1 MKELIEIAKKGIGKF
16 RKKKPEKER
25 KELSPGGAKALR
37 ICNLLSLPLQAV
49 GCCILYFVVE
59 ILSRRSVLQA
69 WTFMT
74 EKPLVFLYNA
84 FLIFTTFLVVY
95 LFRRRMLVR
104 LFLTF
109 FWFLL
114 GVINCVILSNRV
126 TPFTGPDLR
135 NLSDGATVITKYM
148 SAGSVIL
155 AFGAIAVVLV
165 FLVWFWF
172 KGPKYRGKIRWYVN
186 IPGIIIGVVLFA
198 GVTNLALERRVLSSY
213 FVNIAFAYED
223 YGYPYCLA
231 VTLFETGISEPNGYS
246 EELVDEIEESE
257 GEPEEDD
264 SVMPNIIFLQL
275 ESFFD
280 PSTVTYLNLSED
292 PIPTFH
298 RLMEEY
304 SSGWFRVPVVG
315 AGTANTEFETI
326 TGMSLRYFGPGEY
339 PYKSVLQE
347 ETCESAPY
355 VLRDLGYSTHAIHN
369 NEANFYA
376 RRTVFSRLG
385 FETFTSEEYM
395 PDISD
400 TTPTGWVKDYI
411 LTDEI
416 IKALDSTPDQPDYVY
431 TISVQGHGDY
441 QNEPV
446 LEDPK
451 ITVTGAEDKTKNN
464 YAWEYY
470 VNEINEMDQFIK
482 ELTDRL
488 AEYDEPTVLVM
499 YGDHLP
505 TMDLQMED
513 LTNKYLYQTQYVIWD
528 NMGLEKKDMNLSSYQ
543 IAAEVMDRVGI
554 HDGTIFRYH
563 QTRKNT
569 KNYQVDLEVLQY
581 DLLYGER
588 YSYDMDGDTP
598 YQRLQMQLGVVPIA
612 LTGAENMGNN
622 TWYFYGENFTASSRV
637 EVNGEMMDTIFLNNS
652 TLMVND
658 LELHDGDQV
667 TIAQQSNSST
677 KKVLSRTDPW
687 ICQTTVTL
695 TPSVTP
701 EADGTETPASDQ
713 TADPSAADD
722 TAGTPAE
729 EGADQPPAQPLRMR
743 KRCRLRPA
751 NSGFLPEKNQNLRSK
766 FSIYLWTY
774 STTII

>member
-1 MKELIEIAKKGIGKF
+1 MKKFKDIAKKSFGTLKQKLPKT
-16 RKKKPEKER
+16 RKEP
-25 KELSPGGAKALR
+25 KELSPGCARAVK
-37 ICNLLSLPLQAV
+37 ICNLLSLPLHAL
-49 GCCILYFVVE
+49 GCCVLYFVIE
-59 ILSRRSVLQA
+59 MMSRRSAVQA
-69 WTFMT
+69 WEYMT

-84 FLIFTTFLVVY
+84 FLIFTTFMVVY
-95 LFRRRMLVR
+95 LFRRRTLVR
-104 LFLTF
+104 MILTF
-109 FWFLL
+109 FWLLL
-114 GVINCVILSNRV
+114 GIINGVILSNRV
-126 TPFTGPDLR
+126 TPFTGPDLK
-135 NLSDGATVITKYM
+135 NLSDGASVVTKYM
-148 SAGSVIL
+148 SAGTVIL
-155 AFGAIAVVLV
+155 AFGAIGLVLLF
-165 FLVWFWF
+165 FLWFWF
-172 KGPKYRGKIRWYVN
+172 KGPKFRGKMRWYVN
-186 IPGIIIGVVLFA
+186 LPLIAAVVALFV
-198 GVTNLALERRVLSSY
+198 GTTNLALEKRVLSSY

-223 YGYPYCLA
+223 YGYPYCLG
-231 VTLFETGISEPNGYS
+231 VTLFETGIGEPNGYS
-246 EELVDEIEESE
+246 EELVQEIEDSE
-257 GEPEEDD
+257 GEPKEND

-280 PSTVTYLNLSED
+280 PMTVTYLNLSED
-292 PIPTFH
+292 PIPTF
-298 RLMEEY
+298 RQLMKDY
-304 SSGWFRVPVVG
+304 SSGWYRVPVVG

-339 PYKSVLQE
+339 PYKSILQE
-347 ETCESAPY
+347 ETCESAAY
-355 VLRDLGYSTHAIHN
+355 VLKDLGYSTHAIHN
-369 NEANFYA
+369 NEANFYS
-376 RRTVFSRLG
+376 RKSVFSRLG
-385 FETFTSEEYM
+385 FDTFTSEEYM

-400 TTPTGWVKDYI
+400 VTPTGWVKDHI

-416 IKALDSTPDQPDYVY
+416 IKALDSTPDQSDYVY

-446 LEDPK
+446 LDDPK
-451 ITVTGAEDKTKNN
+451 ITVTGAEDKSKNN

-528 NMGLEKKDMNLSSYQ
+528 NMGLEKKDMNLASYQ

-569 KNYQVDLEVLQY
+569 RNYQVDLEVLQY

-588 YSYDMDGDTP
+588 YSYDLNGGTP
-598 YQRLQMQLGVVPIA
+598 YKRLQMELGVVPVT
-612 LTGAENMGNN
+612 LTEVKNMGGN

-637 EVNGEMMDTIFLNNS
+637 EVNGEMLDTIFLDNS

-658 LELHDGDQV
+658 LELKDGDLV

-687 ICQTTVTL
+687 VCQATVTI
-695 TPSVTP
+695 TPSVEPTVEDQQTQTP
-701 EADGTETPASDQ
+701 Q
-713 TADPSAADD
+713 
-722 TAGTPAE
+722 
-729 EGADQPPAQPLRMR
+729 EGADAGTAPVQQEAGQDPAATQDTQAETGQTGEAGQETGQP
-743 KRCRLRPA
+743 
-751 NSGFLPEKNQNLRSK
+751 
-766 FSIYLWTY
+766 
-774 STTII
+774 

>member
-1 MKELIEIAKKGIGKF
+1 MKNLKEITKKGAG
-16 RKKKPEKER
+16 RLRRQKPEKVR
-25 KELSPGGAKALR
+25 KELSPACAKALK
-37 ICNLLSLPLQAV
+37 ICNFLSLPLQAV
-49 GCCILYFVVE
+49 GCCLLYFVIE
-59 ILSRRSVLQA
+59 MLSRRSAVQA

-104 LFLTF
+104 LIMTF
-109 FWFLL
+109 FWLLL

-126 TPFTGPDLR
+126 TPFTGPDLK
-135 NLSDGATVITKYM
+135 NLSDGATVVTKYM
-148 SAGSVIL
+148 SGGTVVL
-155 AFGAIAVVLV
+155 AFSAIAVVLL

-186 IPGIIIGVVLFA
+186 IPAIIIGVLLFA

-246 EELVDEIEESE
+246 EELVDQIEESE
-257 GEPEEDD
+257 GEPEEND

-280 PSTVTYLNLSED
+280 PATVTYLNLSED

-298 RLMEEY
+298 QLMEEY
-304 SSGWFRVPVVG
+304 SSGWYRVPVVG

-355 VLRDLGYSTHAIHN
+355 VLKDLGYSTHAIHN

-385 FETFTSEEYM
+385 FDTFTSEEYM

-451 ITVTGAEDKTKNN
+451 ITVTGAEDKAKNN

-505 TMDLQMED
+505 TMDLEMED

-588 YSYDMDGDTP
+588 YSYDLNGGTP
-598 YQRLQMQLGVVPIA
+598 YKRLQMQLGVVPIT
-612 LTGAENMGNN
+612 LTEAKNIGNN

-637 EVNGEMMDTIFLNNS
+637 EVNGEMMKTIFLNNS

-695 TPSVTP
+695 TPSVEP
-701 EADGTETPASDQ
+701 EADGTETPSTEN
-713 TADPSAADD
+713 TAGAEATEAPPVQDAAGANETESPSAENA
-722 TAGTPAE
+722 AGTDGTEA
-729 EGADQPPAQPLRMR
+729 
-743 KRCRLRPA
+743 
-751 NSGFLPEKNQNLRSK
+751 SG
-766 FSIYLWTY
+766 T
-774 STTII
+774 

>member
-1 MKELIEIAKKGIGKF
+1 
-16 RKKKPEKER
+16 
-25 KELSPGGAKALR
+25 
-37 ICNLLSLPLQAV
+37 
-49 GCCILYFVVE
+49 
-59 ILSRRSVLQA
+59 
-69 WTFMT
+69 
-74 EKPLVFLYNA
+74 
-84 FLIFTTFLVVY
+84 
-95 LFRRRMLVR
+95 
-104 LFLTF
+104 
-109 FWFLL
+109 
-114 GVINCVILSNRV
+114 
-126 TPFTGPDLR
+126 
-135 NLSDGATVITKYM
+135 
-148 SAGSVIL
+148 
-155 AFGAIAVVLV
+155 
-165 FLVWFWF
+165 
-172 KGPKYRGKIRWYVN
+172 
-186 IPGIIIGVVLFA
+186 
-198 GVTNLALERRVLSSY
+198 
-213 FVNIAFAYED
+213 
-223 YGYPYCLA
+223 
-231 VTLFETGISEPNGYS
+231 
-246 EELVDEIEESE
+246 
-257 GEPEEDD
+257 
-264 SVMPNIIFLQL
+264 
-275 ESFFD
+275 
-280 PSTVTYLNLSED
+280 
-292 PIPTFH
+292 
-298 RLMEEY
+298 
-304 SSGWFRVPVVG
+304 
-315 AGTANTEFETI
+315 
-326 TGMSLRYFGPGEY
+326 
-339 PYKSVLQE
+339 
-347 ETCESAPY
+347 
-355 VLRDLGYSTHAIHN
+355 
-369 NEANFYA
+369 
-376 RRTVFSRLG
+376 
-385 FETFTSEEYM
+385 M

-598 YQRLQMQLGVVPIA
+598 YQRLQMQLGVVPIT

-713 TADPSAADD
+713 TADPSATDD

-729 EGADQPPAQPLRMR
+729 EGADQPSGTTASDAEEMPAE
-743 KRCRLRPA
+743 A
-751 NSGFLPEKNQNLRSK
+751 G
-766 FSIYLWTY
+766 
-774 STTII
+774 

>member
-1 MKELIEIAKKGIGKF
+1 MKKIKEILKKGIETF
-16 RKKKPEKER
+16 RKPRPE
-25 KELSPGGAKALR
+25 KELSPAQRKALK
-37 ICNLLSLPLQAV
+37 ICNLLSLPLHAV
-49 GCCILYFVVE
+49 GCCLLYFVIE
-59 ILSRRSVLQA
+59 ALSRRAAAQA

-95 LFRRRMLVR
+95 LFRRRTLARLVM
-104 LFLTF
+104 TF
-109 FWFLL
+109 FWLLL
-114 GVINCVILSNRV
+114 GIINCVILSNRV
-126 TPFTGPDLR
+126 TPFTGPDLK
-135 NLSDGATVITKYM
+135 NLSDGAKVVTKYL
-148 SAGSVIL
+148 SGGTVIL
-155 AFGAIAVVLV
+155 AFAALAAVIL

-172 KGPKYRGKIRWYVN
+172 KGPKFRGKIRWYVN
-186 IPGIIIGVVLFA
+186 IPAIIAACFLFA
-198 GVTNLALERRVLSSY
+198 GVTELALQNRVLSSY

-231 VTLFETGISEPNGYS
+231 VTLFETGIGEPNGYS
-246 EELVDEIEESE
+246 EELVDEIERSQ
-257 GEPEEDD
+257 GEQKEND

-292 PIPTFH
+292 PIPFFH
-298 RLMEEY
+298 QLMDEY
-304 SSGWFRVPVVG
+304 SSGWYRVPVVG

-355 VLRDLGYSTHAIHN
+355 VLKDLGYSTHAIHN
-369 NEANFYA
+369 NEANFYS

-385 FETFTSEEYM
+385 FDSFTSEEYM

-400 TTPTGWVKDYI
+400 TTPTGWVKDHI

-416 IKALDSTPDQPDYVY
+416 IKALDSSPDQPDYVY
-431 TISVQGHGDY
+431 AISVQGRGDY

-446 LEDPK
+446 LDDPK
-451 ITVTGAEDKTKNN
+451 ITVSGAEDKVKNN

-470 VNEINEMDQFIK
+470 VNEINEMDQFIQ
-482 ELTDRL
+482 ELVERL
-488 AEYDEPTVLVM
+488 EAYDEPTVLVM

-505 TMDLQMED
+505 TMDLQMDD
-513 LTNKYLYQTQYVIWD
+513 LSNKYLYQTQYVIWD
-528 NMGLEKKDMNLSSYQ
+528 NMGLEKKNKNLSSYQ
-543 IAAEVMDRVGI
+543 IAAEVLDRVGI
-554 HDGTIFRYH
+554 HNGTIFRYH

-581 DLLYGER
+581 DLLYGKR
-588 YSYDMDGDTP
+588 YAYGMDGETP
-598 YQRLQMQLGVVPIA
+598 YERTQMELGVVPIT
-612 LTGAENMGNN
+612 LTGAENMGGD

-637 EVNGEMMDTIFLNNS
+637 EVNGEMLDTIFLDDN
-652 TLMVND
+652 TLMVSG
-658 LELHDGDQV
+658 LELKDGDQV

-687 ICQTTVTL
+687 ICETTVTL
-695 TPSVTP
+695 TPSVAP
-701 EADGTETPASDQ
+701 EAEGSETPSMAGSPENAQTETPAAEDGTQPEGGAAPEPDSG
-713 TADPSAADD
+713 TAPEVKEGEAPE
-722 TAGTPAE
+722 TE
-729 EGADQPPAQPLRMR
+729 EGTEP
-743 KRCRLRPA
+743 
-751 NSGFLPEKNQNLRSK
+751 
-766 FSIYLWTY
+766 
-774 STTII
+774 

>member
-1 MKELIEIAKKGIGKF
+1 MKKF
-16 RKKKPEKER
+16 KERIKNGFCRFKEWRKKNAREP
-25 KELSPGGAKALR
+25 KELSPGCAKALK
-37 ICNLLSLPLQAV
+37 ICNLLSLPLHAA
-49 GCCILYFVVE
+49 GCCILYFIIE
-59 ILSRRSVLQA
+59 TLSRRSFSHA

-84 FLIFTTFLVVY
+84 FLIFTTFMVVY
-95 LFRRRMLVR
+95 LFRRRTLARM
-104 LFLTF
+104 FMTF
-109 FWFLL
+109 FWLLL
-114 GVINCVILSNRV
+114 GIINCVILSNRV
-126 TPFTGPDLR
+126 TPFTGPDLK
-135 NLSDGATVITKYM
+135 NLSDGAKVVTKYL
-148 SAGSVIL
+148 SGGTVIL
-155 AFGAIAVVLV
+155 AFAALAAVLL

-172 KGPKYRGKIRWYVN
+172 KGPKFRGRIRWYVN
-186 IPGIIIGVVLFA
+186 LPLIAAVVLLFV
-198 GVTNLALERRVLSSY
+198 GTTNLALEKRVLSSY

-231 VTLFETGISEPNGYS
+231 VTLFETGINEPNGYS
-246 EELVDEIEESE
+246 EELVQQIEESE
-257 GEPEEDD
+257 GEPEENDT
-264 SVMPNIIFLQL
+264 VKPNIIFLQL

-280 PSTVTYLNLSED
+280 PETVEYLNLSED
-292 PIPTFH
+292 PIPTF
-298 RLMEEY
+298 RQLMKDY
-304 SSGWFRVPVVG
+304 SSGWYRVPVVG

-339 PYKSVLQE
+339 PYKSILQE

-369 NEANFYA
+369 NEANFYS

-441 QNEPV
+441 QNEP
-446 LEDPK
+446 
-451 ITVTGAEDKTKNN
+451 
-464 YAWEYY
+464 
-470 VNEINEMDQFIK
+470 
-482 ELTDRL
+482 
-488 AEYDEPTVLVM
+488 TVLVM

-505 TMDLQMED
+505 TMDLEMED

-528 NMGLEKKDMNLSSYQ
+528 NMGLEKKDMNLASYQ
-543 IAAEVMDRVGI
+543 IAAEVLDRVGI
-554 HDGTIFRYH
+554 HEGTIFRYH
-563 QTRKNT
+563 QTRRNT
-569 KNYQVDLEVLQY
+569 RNYQVDLEVLQY

-588 YSYDMDGDTP
+588 YSYGLDGETP
-598 YQRLQMQLGVVPIA
+598 YERLSIQLGVVPIT
-612 LTGAENMGNN
+612 LTGAESVGNH

-637 EVNGEMMDTIFLNNS
+637 EVNGEMMETIFLDNN

-658 LELHDGDQV
+658 LELKDGDQV

-701 EADGTETPASDQ
+701 DPAE
-713 TADPSAADD
+713 
-722 TAGTPAE
+722 AGTPAPAD
-729 EGADQPPAQPLRMR
+729 GADAADAQNP
-743 KRCRLRPA
+743 
-751 NSGFLPEKNQNLRSK
+751 
-766 FSIYLWTY
+766 
-774 STTII
+774 